1 MTRKYFG
8 TDGIRGTA
16 NSAPMTA
23 EIALRVGMAAGR
35 KLLHG
40 EPPHRVVIG
49 KDTRLSGYMLESALM
64 AGFLSVGMEVFLVG
78 PLPTPAIAMLTRSM
92 RADLGVMITASH
104 NPYPDNGIKL
114 FGRDGFKLS
123 DEQELAIEAH
133 MDDANFVL
141 AEAQHIG
148 RAKRLEDARG
158 RYIEHVKS
166 TFPKQYTLDGMKVVI
181 DCANGAGYAV
191 GPIVLYELGA
201 EVISIGVH
209 PNGTNIN
216 DKCGSTYPENL
227 CKTVLETGADVGIA
241 LDGDGDRLIMVDEK
255 GNVIDGDQLMAMA
268 AHFWHKRGML
278 VGNGVVAT
286 QMSNLGFERY
296 LGDIGLDLHRTQV
309 GDRYVLEYMRR
320 HGFNVGGEQSGHLI
334 FSDYATTG
342 DGLIAALQ
350 MLAIIKQENRP
361 VSESARRFTPFPQK
375 LHNIRF
381 KGASPLNTP
390 AVKDAVASAEASLE
404 AKGRVLLRKSGTEP
418 LIRIMVEAEDEKQVD
433 STIATIADAIN
444 SALNTNSCN

>member
-1 MTRKYFG
+1 MKRKYFG

-16 NSAPMTA
+16 NTAPMTA
-23 EIALRVGMAAGR
+23 EVALRVGMAAGR
-35 KLLHG
+35 ELLHG

-104 NPYPDNGIKL
+104 NPYQDNGIKL
-114 FGRDGFKLS
+114 FGRDGYKLS

-133 MDDANFVL
+133 MDDAQFTL
-141 AEAQHIG
+141 AEPRQIG

-166 TFPKQYTLDGMKVVI
+166 TFPKQYTLDGLKVVI
-181 DCANGAGYAV
+181 DCANGAGYSV
-191 GPIVLYELGA
+191 GPVILYELGA
-201 EVISIGVH
+201 EVVSIGVQ

-216 DKCGSTYPENL
+216 DKCGSTHPELL
-227 CKTVLETGADVGIA
+227 CRTVVETGADVGIA

-255 GNVIDGDQLMAMA
+255 GHVVDGDQIMAMTA
-268 AHFWHKRGML
+268 AFWHKRGL
-278 VGNGVVAT
+278 LQGKGVVAT

-296 LGDIGLDLHRTQV
+296 LNNLGLNLHRTQV

-350 MLAIIKQENRP
+350 TLAILKQENRP
-361 VSESARRFTPFPQK
+361 ASEAARRFAPYPQK

-381 KGASPLNTP
+381 SGTSPLEAP
-390 AVKDAVASAEASLE
+390 AVKDALAKAETELGQ
-404 AKGRVLLRKSGTEP
+404 KGRVLLRKSGTEP
-418 LIRIMVEAEDEKQVD
+418 LIRVMVEAEDETMVD
-433 STIATIADAIN
+433 HTIAALANTIEAVMAKN
-444 SALNTNSCN
+444 

>member
-1 MTRKYFG
+1 MARKYFG

-16 NSAPMTA
+16 NTGAMTA
-23 EIALRVGMAAGR
+23 ETALRVGMAAGR
-35 KLLHG
+35 ELLHG

-49 KDTRLSGYMLESALM
+49 KDTRLSGYMIESALT

-123 DEQELAIEAH
+123 DEQELAIEKRI
-133 MDDANFVL
+133 DEGDFVL
-141 AEAQHIG
+141 AESPHIG
-148 RAKRLEDARG
+148 RAKRLDDARG
-158 RYIEHVKS
+158 RYIEYVKS
-166 TFPKQYTLDGMKVVI
+166 TFPKQHTLDGLKVVI
-181 DCANGAGYAV
+181 DCANGAGYSV

-201 EVISIGVH
+201 EVISIGVQ

-216 DKCGSTYPENL
+216 DKIGSTHPELL
-227 CKTVLETGADVGIA
+227 CKTVLEHKADVGIA
-241 LDGDGDRLIMVDEK
+241 LDGDADRLIMVDEK
-255 GNVIDGDQLMAMA
+255 GQVIDGDQLMAMA
-268 AHFWHKRGML
+268 AAFWHKRGL
-278 VGNGVVAT
+278 LKGGGVVAT

-296 LGDIGLDLHRTQV
+296 LNNMGLSLHRTQV

-350 MLAIIKQENRP
+350 MLAIIKNENRP
-361 VSESARRFTPFPQK
+361 VSEAARRFAPYPQK
-375 LHNIRF
+375 LHNIRYS
-381 KGASPLNTP
+381 GASPLDDP
-390 AVKDAVASAEASLE
+390 SVKEAVATTEEKLGI
-404 AKGRVLLRKSGTEP
+404 KGRVLLRKSGTEP
-418 LIRIMVEAEDEKQVD
+418 LIRVMVEAEDEDTVD
-433 STIATIADAIN
+433 RSIATLAAVIEK
-444 SALNTNSCN
+444 ALAAN

>member
-1 MTRKYFG
+1 MARKYFG

-16 NSAPMTA
+16 NTAPMTA
-23 EIALRVGMAAGR
+23 ETALRVGMAAGR
-35 KLLHG
+35 ELLHG

-49 KDTRLSGYMLESALM
+49 KDTRLSGYMIESALM

-104 NPYPDNGIKL
+104 NPYQDNGIKL

-123 DEQELAIEAH
+123 DEQELSIEAH
-133 MDDANFVL
+133 MDDARFEL
-141 AEAQHIG
+141 AHADHIG
-148 RAKRLEDARG
+148 RAKRLDDARG

-166 TFPKQYTLDGMKVVI
+166 TFPKRFTLDGLKVVI
-181 DCANGAGYAV
+181 DCANGAGYSV
-191 GPIVLYELGA
+191 GPIILYELGA
-201 EVISIGVH
+201 EVVPIGVS

-216 DKCGSTYPENL
+216 HGCGSTHPELL
-227 CKTVLETGADVGIA
+227 CRTVLEHKADVGIA

-255 GNVIDGDQLMAMA
+255 GQVVDGDQLMAMA
-268 AHFWHKRGML
+268 AAFWHKRGTL
-278 VGNGVVAT
+278 KGGGVVAT

-296 LGDIGLDLHRTQV
+296 LNNIGLSLHRTNV
-309 GDRYVLEYMRR
+309 GDRYVLEYMRN

-350 MLAIIKQENRP
+350 MLAILKQEERP
-361 VSESARRFTPFPQK
+361 VSESARRFTPYPQK
-375 LHNIRF
+375 LHNIRYS
-381 KGASPLNTP
+381 GASPLDAP
-390 AVKDAVASAEASLE
+390 AVKQAVADAESQLGS
-404 AKGRVLLRKSGTEP
+404 KGRVLLRKSGTEP
-418 LIRIMVEAEDEKQVD
+418 LIRVMVEAEDAIQVD
-433 STIATIADAIN
+433 GIVQLLADAID
-444 SALNTNSCN
+444 SALEKN

>member
-16 NSAPMTA
+16 NTGAMTA
-23 EIALRVGMAAGR
+23 ETALRVGMAAGCE
-35 KLLHG
+35 LLHG

-49 KDTRLSGYMLESALM
+49 KDTRLSGYMLESALS

-104 NPYPDNGIKL
+104 NPYQDNGIKL

-123 DEQELAIEAH
+123 DEQELAIEARI
-133 MDDANFVL
+133 DDGDYAL
-141 AEAQHIG
+141 ALSPRIG
-148 RAKRLEDARG
+148 RAKRMEDARG
-158 RYIEHVKS
+158 RYIEYVKS
-166 TFPKQYTLDGMKVVI
+166 TFPKQHTLDGMKVVI
-181 DCANGAGYAV
+181 DCANGAGYSV
-191 GPIVLYELGA
+191 GPVILYELGA
-201 EVISIGVH
+201 EVVSIGVQ

-216 DKCGSTYPENL
+216 DNVGSTHPDLL
-227 CKTVLETGADVGIA
+227 CRTVLEQKADVGIA

-255 GNVIDGDQLMAMA
+255 GQVIDGDQLMAMA
-268 AHFWHKRGML
+268 AAYWHRQGML
-278 VGNGVVAT
+278 HGGGVVAT

-296 LGDIGLDLHRTQV
+296 LNNLGLSLHRTQV

-350 MLAIIKQENRP
+350 MLAIVQHENRP
-361 VSESARRFTPFPQK
+361 VSESARRFSPYPQK
-375 LHNIRF
+375 LHNIRYT
-381 KGASPLNTP
+381 GASPLDAP
-390 AVKDAVASAEASLE
+390 GVKEAVAATEAELGV
-404 AKGRVLLRKSGTEP
+404 KGRVLLRKSGTEP
-418 LIRIMVEAEDEKQVD
+418 LIRVMVEAEDESQVER
-433 STIATIADAIN
+433 SIRTLSDAIN
-444 SALNTNSCN
+444 SAMAKA

>member
-16 NSAPMTA
+16 NTAPMTA
-23 EIALRVGMAAGR
+23 EVALRVGMAAGR

-104 NPYPDNGIKL
+104 NPYQDNGIKL

-123 DEQELAIEAH
+123 DEQELDIEAL
-133 MDDANFVL
+133 MDDARFEL
-141 AEAQHIG
+141 AGAAHIG

-201 EVISIGVH
+201 EVISIGVQ

-216 DKCGSTYPENL
+216 DNCGSTYPANL
-227 CKTVLETGADVGIA
+227 CKAVVENGADVGIA

-255 GNVIDGDQLMAMA
+255 GQVIDGDQLMAMA
-268 AHFWHKRGML
+268 AAFWHKRGLL

-296 LGDIGLDLHRTQV
+296 LNAIGLSLHRTQV

-375 LHNIRF
+375 LHNIRYQ
-381 KGASPLNTP
+381 GASPLNSP
-390 AVKDAVASAEASLE
+390 AVKEAVATAEAHLGS
-404 AKGRVLLRKSGTEP
+404 KGRVLLRKSGTEP
-418 LIRIMVEAEDEKQVD
+418 LLRIMVEAEDEQQVD
-433 STIATIADAIN
+433 ATIATIADAIN
-444 SALNTNSCN
+444 MALATN